1 MDAMEAVRRRVRICR
16 PSRHIHGV
24 VGLVGDERQ
33 LAKFLAFLAKGLN
46 YLCKKKYHL
55 VIVCGLPFCPK
66 KKKKIKTNN
75 HKVNEKINNKK

>member
-1 MDAMEAVRRRVRICR
+1 MEAVRRRVRICR

-46 YLCKKKYHL
+46 YLCKNKYHL

-66 KKKKIKTNN
+66 K
-75 HKVNEKINNKK
+75 

>member
-46 YLCKKKYHL
+46 YLCKKKISFGDSL
-55 VIVCGLPFCPK
+55 WITFLPK